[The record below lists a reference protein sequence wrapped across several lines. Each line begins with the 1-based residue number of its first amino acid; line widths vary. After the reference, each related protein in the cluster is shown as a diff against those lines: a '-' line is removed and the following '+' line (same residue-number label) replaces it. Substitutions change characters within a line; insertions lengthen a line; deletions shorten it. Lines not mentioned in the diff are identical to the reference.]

1 MSKKKWLTAVSLV
14 LFGIVLGSIITTRID
29 VTPKTESS
37 NLIAETK
44 SNDLGST
51 WGKAFVEVTKKVNP
65 TVVSILS
72 EKNSKSEEDQRQ
84 DLQKMPDSFKNPF
97 EDFFGPFHYYF
108 GPGPRRE
115 LPKRGLGSGV
125 IVSQDGYI
133 LTNNHVV
140 SEADKIKVQLKDN
153 KEYDA
158 KIIGSDEKSDIAVI
172 KIDVKDL
179 PYATMGDSDKLEV
192 GEIVLAIGNP
202 MGLNHTVTMGIVS
215 AVGRNSLLQDVTY
228 QDFIQTDAAINPGNS
243 GGALINT
250 NGEVIG
256 INTAIASRDGY
267 YQGYGFAIP
276 SNMAKYVMESLIKT
290 GKVDRGFIGVGIQ
303 NIDAKM
309 AKVLNL
315 SNMDGALVNNVYKDS
330 PGEKAGL
337 KVNDVIIELNGEKVK
352 TVTELQK
359 KVSSTPP
366 GDKIMLLVLRDGKEK
381 NIEVTLTNLDKFEA
395 SDIKNINDLIGIEAQ
410 QLSNDTL
417 KQFGYSGPTGVI
429 ISNVSPGSPA
439 DNAGLT
445 KGDLILEIN
454 KNKIDNIKDYQDIL
468 KNVKA
473 GDTILFLIKRG
484 SGQFLVAL
492 EIEK

>member
-1 MSKKKWLTAVSLV
+1 MSKKTLLTAVVLV
-14 LFGIVLGSIITTRID
+14 LFGIVLGSIISARID
-29 VTPKTESS
+29 MTPITESS
-37 NLIAETK
+37 NITEEAK
-44 SNDLGST
+44 SNDFGT
-51 WGKAFVEVTKKVNP
+51 IWGKSFVAVTKKVNP
-65 TVVSILS
+65 TVVTILS
-72 EKNSKSEEDQRQ
+72 EKKAKPEEQQRSRQ
-84 DLQKMPDSFKNPF
+84 MPDFFNGPNGPF
-97 EDFFGPFHYYF
+97 DDFFGPFHYYF
-108 GPGPRRE
+108 GPGPQRE
-115 LPKRGLGSGV
+115 LPQRGLGSGV

-140 SEADKIKVQLKDN
+140 SEADEIKVQLQDN

-158 KIIGSDEKSDIAVI
+158 KIIGTDEKSDIAVI

-179 PYATMGDSDKLEV
+179 PYATLGDSDKLDV

-215 AVGRNSLLQDVTY
+215 AIGRNSLLQDVTY

-276 SNMAKYVMESLIKT
+276 SNMAKHVMESLIKT

-303 NIDAKM
+303 NIDSSIAK
-309 AKVLNL
+309 AYNL
-315 SNMDGALVNNVYKDS
+315 KSMEGAIVNDVYKDS

-337 KVNDVIIELNGEKVK
+337 KKYDVIIELNKEKIKNVG
-352 TVTELQK
+352 ELQR

-366 GDKIMLLVLRDGKEK
+366 GDKIKLKVLREGKEIP
-381 NIEVTLTNLDKFEA
+381 IEVTLTNLDKFDT
-395 SDIKNINDLIGIEAQ
+395 SDIKGINNLIGLEA
-410 QLSNDTL
+410 
-417 KQFGYSGPTGVI
+417 KAGISGVVI
-429 ISNVSPGSPA
+429 SDVVPGGPA
-439 DNAGLT
+439 DSAGLRQ
-445 KGDLILEIN
+445 GDQILEID
-454 KNKIDNIKDYQDIL
+454 KNKINDINDYQNSMKNIK
-468 KNVKA
+468 V

-484 SGQFLVAL
+484 SGQFLVAI
-492 EIEK
+492 EIDK